1 MLLALCR
8 QGLLRL
14 LVNGFRRRERERQR
28 EKFFFVFA
36 CRLFSLLF
44 ASFNV
49 PTLIT
54 TSETKR
60 QQTER
65 ERQPH
70 LPTSHFFEG
79 GPLAEEHLEPETK
92 SSTPTSN
99 SLVKK
104 EKGPPFGFL
113 FPDNR
118 HRTVN
123 KTKTNLNENLF
134 AYKKKELR
142 VEKEGATRMQKV
154 NKRQDMIRKGKR
166 RKKKT
171 TCAR

>member
-1 MLLALCR
+1 MVLLALCR

-65 ERQPH
+65 ERDNHISPH
-70 LPTSHFFEG
+70 HT
-79 GPLAEEHLEPETK
+79 
-92 SSTPTSN
+92 
-99 SLVKK
+99 
-104 EKGPPFGFL
+104 FL
-113 FPDNR
+113 
-118 HRTVN
+118 
-123 KTKTNLNENLF
+123 
-134 AYKKKELR
+134 
-142 VEKEGATRMQKV
+142 KEGRLLKSIL
-154 NKRQDMIRKGKR
+154 NPKRNPRPPPQTHLLKKRKAPLLVFFFP
-166 RKKKT
+166 T
-171 TCAR
+171 TAIAL